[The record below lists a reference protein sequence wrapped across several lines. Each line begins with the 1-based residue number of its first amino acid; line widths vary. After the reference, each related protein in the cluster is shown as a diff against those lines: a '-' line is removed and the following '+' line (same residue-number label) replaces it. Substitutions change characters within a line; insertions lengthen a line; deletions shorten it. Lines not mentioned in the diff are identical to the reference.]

1 MCMNSSSISF
11 LPKID
16 RKEGVVLLKAFLFFF
31 FVLASWYALRP
42 VRNELAVQGGIY
54 NLPWLLMGVMAAMLI
69 INPIYSWLVSRVDKN
84 KIVLYIYSF
93 FILNLI
99 LFLTSWSYAGDEGR
113 IWTGRA
119 FYIWAN
125 VFSFFVVS
133 IFWVTM
139 INFFNHTDSKRFFGI
154 ISAGGSLGAFFGSSV
169 ARYFSTEICG
179 NTSISDLGP
188 MSLIVFSI
196 FSLSFA
202 IFFSRSFNSS
212 HANYDEPNKIGGSS
226 MEAIKNTMR
235 DPAIRNLGIY
245 VILFTMLMTVSW
257 MVSLGIVEDWS
268 QDPCERTG
276 FFARIEQIVTPLTLL
291 MQLFLASYILRRVG
305 TLAILSLYGLLFA
318 AAFMAYSFYPTITT
332 VMIVVI
338 SLRIFEYGFNKP
350 TRESIYTKL
359 TEQDRYKSTV
369 FIDTFLAR
377 SGDVVGGWFVRGL
390 VGTGIAVLSV
400 TWAALPFALL
410 ISYMGFQVNKAVQDD

>member
-1 MCMNSSSISF
+1 MEKNLISF
-11 LPKID
+11 LPTIEKNEKII
-16 RKEGVVLLKAFLFFF
+16 LLRAFLFFF

-54 NLPWLLMGVMAAMLI
+54 NLPWLLMGVMLAMLI
-69 INPIYSWLVSRVDKN
+69 INPIYSWLVSRIN
-84 KIVLYIYSF
+84 QNRLILYIYSF

-99 LFLTSWSYAGDEGR
+99 LFLTMWTFTGEDGR

-125 VFSFFVVS
+125 VYSFFVVS

-139 INFFNHTDSKRFFGI
+139 INFFSLTDAKKFFGI
-154 ISAGGSLGAFFGSSV
+154 ISAGGSLGAFFGSTV

-196 FSLSFA
+196 FFFFFA
-202 IFFSRSFNSS
+202 IFFSRTFKPKALDMDNSPK
-212 HANYDEPNKIGGSS
+212 ELGGSS
-226 MEAIKNTMR
+226 FEAIQNIIK
-235 DPAIRNLGIY
+235 DPAIRNIGLY
-245 VILFTMLMTVSW
+245 VILFTMLMTTSW
-257 MVSLGIVEDWS
+257 MISLGIVEEWS
-268 QDPCERTG
+268 KDPCERTG

-305 TLAILSLYGLLFA
+305 SLAVLSIYGVLFA
-318 AAFMAYSFYPTITT
+318 IAFMAYAFYPTITT
-332 VMIVVI
+332 VMMVVI
-338 SLRIFEYGFNKP
+338 SLRIFEYGLNKP

-359 TEQDRYKSTV
+359 KQQDRYKSTV
-369 FIDTFLAR
+369 FRDTFLAR
-377 SGDVVGGWFVRGL
+377 SGDVIGGWFVRGL

-400 TWAALPFALL
+400 TWAALPFALF
-410 ISYMGFQVNKAVQDD
+410 ISYMGFQVNKAVNYE

>member
-1 MCMNSSSISF
+1 MERNLISF
-11 LPKID
+11 LPRIEKNEKII
-16 RKEGVVLLKAFLFFF
+16 LLRAFLFFF

-54 NLPWLLMGVMAAMLI
+54 NLPWLLMGVMLAMLI
-69 INPIYSWLVSRVDKN
+69 INPIYSWLVSRIN
-84 KIVLYIYSF
+84 QNRLILYIYSF
-93 FILNLI
+93 FIINLI
-99 LFLTSWSYAGDEGR
+99 LFLILWTFAGDEGR

-125 VFSFFVVS
+125 VYSFFVVS

-139 INFFNHTDSKRFFGI
+139 INFFSHTDSKKFFGI
-154 ISAGGSLGAFFGSSV
+154 ISAGGSLGAFFGSTV

-188 MSLIVFSI
+188 MSLIIFSI
-196 FSLSFA
+196 FSLLFA
-202 IFFSRSFNSS
+202 IYFSRTFKPRIVDHENSS
-212 HANYDEPNKIGGSS
+212 QELGGSS
-226 MEAIKNTMR
+226 FEAIQNIIK
-235 DPAIRNLGIY
+235 DPAIRNIGLY
-245 VILFTMLMTVSW
+245 VILFTMLMTTSW
-257 MVSLGIVEDWS
+257 MISLGIVQEWS

-305 TLAILSLYGLLFA
+305 SLTVLSIYGVIFAI
-318 AAFMAYSFYPTITT
+318 AFMAYAFYPTITT
-332 VMIVVI
+332 VMMVVI
-338 SLRIFEYGFNKP
+338 SLRIFEYGLNKP

-359 TEQDRYKSTV
+359 KQQDRYKSTV

-377 SGDVVGGWFVRGL
+377 SGDVIGGWFVRGL

-400 TWAALPFALL
+400 TWAALPFALF
-410 ISYMGFQVNKAVQDD
+410 ISYMGFQVNKAVKDE

>member
-1 MCMNSSSISF
+1 MEKNLISF
-11 LPKID
+11 LPTIEKNEKIT
-16 RKEGVVLLKAFLFFF
+16 LLRAFLFFF

-54 NLPWLLMGVMAAMLI
+54 NLPWLLMGVMLAMLI
-69 INPIYSWLVSRVDKN
+69 INPIYSWLVSRIN
-84 KIVLYIYSF
+84 QYRLILYIYSF

-99 LFLTSWSYAGDEGR
+99 LFLILWTFAGEDGR

-125 VFSFFVVS
+125 VYSFFVVS

-139 INFFNHTDSKRFFGI
+139 INFFSHTDSKKFFGI
-154 ISAGGSLGAFFGSSV
+154 ISAGGSLGAFFGSTV

-196 FSLSFA
+196 FSLLFA
-202 IFFSRSFNSS
+202 IFFSRTFKPRALDMDNSPK
-212 HANYDEPNKIGGSS
+212 ELGGSS
-226 MEAIKNTMR
+226 FDAIQNIIK
-235 DPAIRNLGIY
+235 DPAIRNIGLY
-245 VILFTMLMTVSW
+245 VILFTMLMTTSW
-257 MVSLGIVEDWS
+257 MISLGIVEEWS
-268 QDPCERTG
+268 KDPCERTG

-305 TLAILSLYGLLFA
+305 SLAVLSIYGVLFA
-318 AAFMAYSFYPTITT
+318 IAFMAYAFYPTITT
-332 VMIVVI
+332 VMMVVI
-338 SLRIFEYGFNKP
+338 SLRIFEYGLNKP

-359 TEQDRYKSTV
+359 KQQDRYKSTV

-377 SGDVVGGWFVRGL
+377 SGDVIGGWFVRGL

-400 TWAALPFALL
+400 TWAALPFALF
-410 ISYMGFQVNKAVQDD
+410 ISYMGFQVNKAVNDE

>member
-1 MCMNSSSISF
+1 MERNLISF
-11 LPKID
+11 LPRIEKNEKII
-16 RKEGVVLLKAFLFFF
+16 LLRAFLFFF

-54 NLPWLLMGVMAAMLI
+54 NLPWLLMGVMLAMLI
-69 INPIYSWLVSRVDKN
+69 INPIYSWLVSRIN
-84 KIVLYIYSF
+84 QNRLILYIYSF
-93 FILNLI
+93 FIINLI
-99 LFLTSWSYAGDEGR
+99 LFLILWTFAGDEGR

-125 VFSFFVVS
+125 VYSFFVVS

-139 INFFNHTDSKRFFGI
+139 INFFSHTDSKKFFGI
-154 ISAGGSLGAFFGSSV
+154 ISAGGSLGAFFGSTV

-188 MSLIVFSI
+188 MSLIIFSI
-196 FSLSFA
+196 FSLLFA
-202 IFFSRSFNSS
+202 IYFSRTFKPRIVDHENSS
-212 HANYDEPNKIGGSS
+212 QELGGSS
-226 MEAIKNTMR
+226 FEAIQNIIK
-235 DPAIRNLGIY
+235 DPAIRNIGLY
-245 VILFTMLMTVSW
+245 VILFTMLMTTSW
-257 MVSLGIVEDWS
+257 MISLGIVQEWS

-305 TLAILSLYGLLFA
+305 SLTVLSIYGVLFA
-318 AAFMAYSFYPTITT
+318 IAFMVYAFYPTITT

-338 SLRIFEYGFNKP
+338 SLRIFEYGLNKP

-359 TEQDRYKSTV
+359 KQQDRYKSTV

-377 SGDVVGGWFVRGL
+377 SGDVIGGWFVRGL

-400 TWAALPFALL
+400 TWAALPFALF
-410 ISYMGFQVNKAVQDD
+410 ISYMGFQVNKAVKDE

>member
-1 MCMNSSSISF
+1 MSNHSVSFFPSIE
-11 LPKID
+11 K
-16 RKEGVVLLKAFLFFF
+16 KEVFTLLKAFLFFF

-54 NLPWLLMGVMAAMLI
+54 NLPWLLMGVMLAMLI
-69 INPIYSWLVSRVDKN
+69 INPIYSWLVSRISQN
-84 KIVLYIYSF
+84 KIILYIYSF

-99 LFLTSWSYAGDEGR
+99 IFLSLWSFTGEEGR

-125 VFSFFVVS
+125 VYSFFVVS

-139 INFFNHTDSKRFFGI
+139 INFFDHTDSKRFFGI

-188 MSLIVFSI
+188 MSLIIFSI
-196 FSLSFA
+196 FSLLFA
-202 IFFSRSFNSS
+202 IYFSRSFKPTRIEADSS
-212 HANYDEPNKIGGSS
+212 EEIGGSS
-226 MEAIKNTMR
+226 LEAVQNILK

-245 VILFTMLMTVSW
+245 VVLFTMLMTTSW
-257 MVSLGIVEDWS
+257 MISLGIVEEWS
-268 QDPCERTG
+268 NDPCERTG
-276 FFARIEQIVTPLTLL
+276 LFARIEQIVTPLTLI
-291 MQLFLASYILRRVG
+291 MQVFLASYVLRKIG
-305 TLAILSLYGLLFA
+305 SLTVLTIYGLLFA
-318 AAFMAYSFYPTITT
+318 MAFMAYSFFPNITT
-332 VMIVVI
+332 VMMVVI
-338 SLRIFEYGFNKP
+338 SLRIFEYGLNKP

-359 TEQDRYKSTV
+359 KQQDRYKSTV

-377 SGDVVGGWFVRGL
+377 SGDVIGGWFVRGL

-400 TWAALPFALL
+400 TWAALPFAML
-410 ISYMGFQVNKAVQDD
+410 ISFMGLKIHQTTNNE

>member
-1 MCMNSSSISF
+1 MEKNLISF
-11 LPKID
+11 LPVIEKNEKII
-16 RKEGVVLLKAFLFFF
+16 LLRAFLFFF

-54 NLPWLLMGVMAAMLI
+54 NLPWLLMGVMLAMLI
-69 INPIYSWLVSRVDKN
+69 INPIYSWLVSRIN
-84 KIVLYIYSF
+84 QNRLILYIYSF

-99 LFLTSWSYAGDEGR
+99 LFLTMWTFTGENGR

-125 VFSFFVVS
+125 VYSFFVVS

-139 INFFNHTDSKRFFGI
+139 INFFSHTDSKKFFGI
-154 ISAGGSLGAFFGSSV
+154 ISAGGSLGAFFGSTV

-196 FSLSFA
+196 FSLLFA
-202 IFFSRSFNSS
+202 IFFSRTFKPKALDMDNSPK
-212 HANYDEPNKIGGSS
+212 ELGGSS
-226 MEAIKNTMR
+226 FEAIQNIIK
-235 DPAIRNLGIY
+235 DPAIRNIGLY
-245 VILFTMLMTVSW
+245 VILFTMLMTTSW
-257 MVSLGIVEDWS
+257 MISLGIVEEWS
-268 QDPCERTG
+268 KDPCERTG

-305 TLAILSLYGLLFA
+305 SLAVLSIYGVLFVI
-318 AAFMAYSFYPTITT
+318 AFMAYAFYPTITT
-332 VMIVVI
+332 VMMVVI
-338 SLRIFEYGFNKP
+338 SLRIFEYGLNKP

-359 TEQDRYKSTV
+359 KQQDRYKSTV

-377 SGDVVGGWFVRGL
+377 SGDVIGGWFVRGL

-400 TWAALPFALL
+400 TWAALPFALF
-410 ISYMGFQVNKAVQDD
+410 ISYMGFQVNKAVNDE

>member
-1 MCMNSSSISF
+1 MERNLISF
-11 LPKID
+11 LPRIEKNEKII
-16 RKEGVVLLKAFLFFF
+16 LLRAFLFFF

-54 NLPWLLMGVMAAMLI
+54 NLPWLLMGVMLAMLI
-69 INPIYSWLVSRVDKN
+69 INPIYSWLVSRIN
-84 KIVLYIYSF
+84 QNRLILYIYSF
-93 FILNLI
+93 FIINLI
-99 LFLTSWSYAGDEGR
+99 LFLILWTFAGDEGR

-125 VFSFFVVS
+125 VYSFFVVS

-139 INFFNHTDSKRFFGI
+139 INFFSHTDSKKFFGI
-154 ISAGGSLGAFFGSSV
+154 ISAGGSLGAFFGSTV

-188 MSLIVFSI
+188 MSLIIFSI
-196 FSLSFA
+196 FSLLFA
-202 IFFSRSFNSS
+202 IYFSRTFKPRIVDHENSS
-212 HANYDEPNKIGGSS
+212 QELGGSS
-226 MEAIKNTMR
+226 FEAIQNIIK
-235 DPAIRNLGIY
+235 DPAIRNIGLY
-245 VILFTMLMTVSW
+245 VILFTMLMTTSW
-257 MVSLGIVEDWS
+257 MISLGIVQEWS

-291 MQLFLASYILRRVG
+291 MQLFLASYVLRRVG
-305 TLAILSLYGLLFA
+305 SLTVLSIYGVLFA
-318 AAFMAYSFYPTITT
+318 IAFMAYAFYPTITT
-332 VMIVVI
+332 VMMVVI
-338 SLRIFEYGFNKP
+338 SLRIFEYGLNKP

-359 TEQDRYKSTV
+359 KQQDRYKSTV

-377 SGDVVGGWFVRGL
+377 SGDVIGGWFVRGL

-400 TWAALPFALL
+400 TWAALPFALF
-410 ISYMGFQVNKAVQDD
+410 ISYMGFQVNKAVKDE

>member
-1 MCMNSSSISF
+1 MNSSSISF

-125 VFSFFVVS
+125 VYSFFVVS

-202 IFFSRSFNSS
+202 IFFSRSFNST

>member
-1 MCMNSSSISF
+1 MEKNLISF
-11 LPKID
+11 LPVIEKNEKII
-16 RKEGVVLLKAFLFFF
+16 LLRAFLFFF

-54 NLPWLLMGVMAAMLI
+54 NLPWLLMGVMLAMLI
-69 INPIYSWLVSRVDKN
+69 INPIYSWLVSRIN
-84 KIVLYIYSF
+84 QNRLILYIYSF

-99 LFLTSWSYAGDEGR
+99 LFLTMWTFTAEEGR

-125 VFSFFVVS
+125 VYSFFVVS

-139 INFFNHTDSKRFFGI
+139 INFFSHTDSKKFFGI
-154 ISAGGSLGAFFGSSV
+154 ISAGGSLGAFFGSTV

-179 NTSISDLGP
+179 NTSISDIGP

-196 FSLSFA
+196 FSLLFA
-202 IFFSRSFNSS
+202 IFFSRTFKPRALDVNNSPK
-212 HANYDEPNKIGGSS
+212 ELGGSS
-226 MEAIKNTMR
+226 FEAIQNIIK
-235 DPAIRNLGIY
+235 DPAIRNIGLY
-245 VILFTMLMTVSW
+245 VILFTMLMTTSW
-257 MVSLGIVEDWS
+257 MISLGIVEEWS
-268 QDPCERTG
+268 KDPCERTG

-305 TLAILSLYGLLFA
+305 SLVVLSIYGVLFA
-318 AAFMAYSFYPTITT
+318 VAFMAYAFYPTITT
-332 VMIVVI
+332 VMMVVI
-338 SLRIFEYGFNKP
+338 SLRIFEYGLNKP

-359 TEQDRYKSTV
+359 KQQDRYKSTV

-377 SGDVVGGWFVRGL
+377 SGDVIGGWFVRGL

-400 TWAALPFALL
+400 TWAALPFALF
-410 ISYMGFQVNKAVQDD
+410 ISYMGFQVNKAVNDE

>member
-1 MCMNSSSISF
+1 MEKNLISF
-11 LPKID
+11 LPTIEKSEKII
-16 RKEGVVLLKAFLFFF
+16 LLRAFLFFF

-54 NLPWLLMGVMAAMLI
+54 NLPWLLMGVMLAMLI
-69 INPIYSWLVSRVDKN
+69 INPIYSWLVSRIN
-84 KIVLYIYSF
+84 QNRLILYIYSF

-99 LFLTSWSYAGDEGR
+99 LFLTMWTFAGEDGR

-125 VFSFFVVS
+125 VYSFFVVS

-139 INFFNHTDSKRFFGI
+139 INFFSHTDSKKFFGI
-154 ISAGGSLGAFFGSSV
+154 ISAGGSLGAFFGSTV

-188 MSLIVFSI
+188 MSLIIFSI
-196 FSLSFA
+196 FSLLFA
-202 IFFSRSFNSS
+202 IFFSRTFKPRALDMDNSPK
-212 HANYDEPNKIGGSS
+212 ELGGSS
-226 MEAIKNTMR
+226 FEAIQNIIK
-235 DPAIRNLGIY
+235 DPAIRNIGLY
-245 VILFTMLMTVSW
+245 VILFTMLMTTSW
-257 MVSLGIVEDWS
+257 MISLGIVEEWS
-268 QDPCERTG
+268 KDPCERTG

-305 TLAILSLYGLLFA
+305 SLAVLSIYGVLFA
-318 AAFMAYSFYPTITT
+318 IAFMAYAFYPTITT
-332 VMIVVI
+332 VMMVVI
-338 SLRIFEYGFNKP
+338 SLRIFEYGLNKP

-359 TEQDRYKSTV
+359 KQQDRYKSTV

-377 SGDVVGGWFVRGL
+377 SGDVIGGWFVRGL

-400 TWAALPFALL
+400 TWAALPFALF
-410 ISYMGFQVNKAVQDD
+410 ISYMGFQVNKAVNDE

>member
-1 MCMNSSSISF
+1 MDNNLAGF
-11 LPKID
+11 FPKIQ
-16 RKEGVVLLKAFLFFF
+16 KEEFSVLFKAFSFFF

-54 NLPWLLMGVMAAMLI
+54 NLPWLLMGVMFAMLL
-69 INPIYSWLVSRVDKN
+69 INPIYSWLVSRISQS
-84 KIVLYIYSF
+84 KIIPYIYSF

-99 LFLTSWSYAGDEGR
+99 LFLTLWSFAGDEGR

-125 VFSFFVVS
+125 VYSFFVVS

-139 INFFNHTDSKRFFGI
+139 INFFDHTDSKKFFGI

-179 NTSISDLGP
+179 KTDISDLGP
-188 MSLIVFSI
+188 MSLIIFSI

-202 IFFSRSFNSS
+202 IYFSRSFQPRNNENNSS
-212 HANYDEPNKIGGSS
+212 EKIGGSS
-226 MEAIKNTMR
+226 FEALQSIIK
-235 DPAIRNLGIY
+235 DPAIRNLGMY
-245 VILFTMLMTVSW
+245 VILFTMLMTTSW
-257 MVSLGIVEDWS
+257 MISLGIVENWS

-276 FFARIEQIVTPLTLL
+276 FFARIEQIVTPLTLII
-291 MQLFLASYILRRVG
+291 QLFLASYILRRVG
-305 TLAILSLYGLLFA
+305 SLTILFA
-318 AAFMAYSFYPTITT
+318 YGVLFAIAFMAYAFHPNITT
-332 VMIVVI
+332 VMTVVI
-338 SLRIFEYGFNKP
+338 SLRIFEYGLNKP
-350 TRESIYTKL
+350 TREAIYTKL
-359 TEQDRYKSTV
+359 KLQDRYKSTV

-377 SGDVVGGWFVRGL
+377 SGDVIGGWFVRGI

-400 TWAALPFALL
+400 TWAALPFAML
-410 ISYMGFQVNKAVQDD
+410 ISFMGYQVNKATQDD

>member
-1 MCMNSSSISF
+1 MDNNLAGF
-11 LPKID
+11 FPKIQ
-16 RKEGVVLLKAFLFFF
+16 KEEFSVLFKAFLFFF

-54 NLPWLLMGVMAAMLI
+54 NLPWLLMGVMFAMLL
-69 INPIYSWLVSRVDKN
+69 INPIYSWLVSRISQS
-84 KIVLYIYSF
+84 KIIPYIYSF

-99 LFLTSWSYAGDEGR
+99 LFLTLWSFAGDEAR

-125 VFSFFVVS
+125 VYSFFVVS

-139 INFFNHTDSKRFFGI
+139 INFFDHTDSKKFFGI

-179 NTSISDLGP
+179 KTDISDLGP
-188 MSLIVFSI
+188 MGLIIFSI

-202 IFFSRSFNSS
+202 IYFSRSFQPRNNENNSS
-212 HANYDEPNKIGGSS
+212 EKIGGSS
-226 MEAIKNTMR
+226 FEALQSIIK
-235 DPAIRNLGIY
+235 DPAIRNLGVY
-245 VILFTMLMTVSW
+245 VILFTMLMTTSW
-257 MVSLGIVEDWS
+257 MISLGIVENWS

-276 FFARIEQIVTPLTLL
+276 FFARIEQIVTPLTLII
-291 MQLFLASYILRRVG
+291 QLFLASYILRRVG
-305 TLAILSLYGLLFA
+305 SLTILFA
-318 AAFMAYSFYPTITT
+318 YGVLFAIAFMAYAYHPTITT
-332 VMIVVI
+332 VMMVVI
-338 SLRIFEYGFNKP
+338 SLRIFEYGLNKP
-350 TRESIYTKL
+350 TREAIYTKL
-359 TEQDRYKSTV
+359 KLQDRYKSTV

-377 SGDVVGGWFVRGL
+377 SGDVIGGWFVRGI

-400 TWAALPFALL
+400 TWAALPFAML
-410 ISYMGFQVNKAVQDD
+410 ISFMGYQVNKATQDD

>member
-1 MCMNSSSISF
+1 MDNNLAGF
-11 LPKID
+11 FPKIQ
-16 RKEGVVLLKAFLFFF
+16 KEEFSVLFKAFSFFF

-54 NLPWLLMGVMAAMLI
+54 NLPWLLMGVMFAMLL
-69 INPIYSWLVSRVDKN
+69 INPIYSWLVSRISQS
-84 KIVLYIYSF
+84 KIIPYIYSF

-99 LFLTSWSYAGDEGR
+99 LFLTLWSFAGDEGR

-125 VFSFFVVS
+125 VYSFFVVS

-139 INFFNHTDSKRFFGI
+139 INFFDHTDSKKFFGI

-179 NTSISDLGP
+179 KTDISDLGP
-188 MSLIVFSI
+188 MSLIIFSI

-202 IFFSRSFNSS
+202 IYFSRSFQPRNNEDNSS
-212 HANYDEPNKIGGSS
+212 EKIGGSS
-226 MEAIKNTMR
+226 FEAIQSIIK
-235 DPAIRNLGIY
+235 DPAIRNLGMY
-245 VILFTMLMTVSW
+245 VILFTMLMTTSW
-257 MVSLGIVEDWS
+257 MISLGIVENWS

-276 FFARIEQIVTPLTLL
+276 FFARIEQIVTPLTLII
-291 MQLFLASYILRRVG
+291 QLFLASYILRRVG
-305 TLAILSLYGLLFA
+305 SLTILFA
-318 AAFMAYSFYPTITT
+318 YGVLFAMAFMAYAYHPTITT
-332 VMIVVI
+332 VMMVVI
-338 SLRIFEYGFNKP
+338 SLRIFEYGLNKP
-350 TRESIYTKL
+350 TREAIYTKL
-359 TEQDRYKSTV
+359 KLQDRYKSTV

-377 SGDVVGGWFVRGL
+377 SGDVIGGWFVRGI

-400 TWAALPFALL
+400 TWAALPFAML
-410 ISYMGFQVNKAVQDD
+410 ISFMGYQVNKATQDD

>member
-1 MCMNSSSISF
+1 MDNNLAGF
-11 LPKID
+11 FPKIQ
-16 RKEGVVLLKAFLFFF
+16 KEEFSVLFKAFLFFF

-54 NLPWLLMGVMAAMLI
+54 NLPWLLMGVMFAMLL
-69 INPIYSWLVSRVDKN
+69 INPIYSWLVSRISQS
-84 KIVLYIYSF
+84 KIIPYIYSF

-99 LFLTSWSYAGDEGR
+99 LFLTLWSFAGDEAR

-125 VFSFFVVS
+125 VYSFFVVS

-139 INFFNHTDSKRFFGI
+139 INFFDHTDSKKFFGI

-179 NTSISDLGP
+179 KTDISDLGP
-188 MSLIVFSI
+188 MSLIIFSI

-202 IFFSRSFNSS
+202 IYFSRSFQPRNNENNSS
-212 HANYDEPNKIGGSS
+212 EKIGGSS
-226 MEAIKNTMR
+226 FEALQSIIK
-235 DPAIRNLGIY
+235 DPAIRNLGMY
-245 VILFTMLMTVSW
+245 VILFTMLMTTSW
-257 MVSLGIVEDWS
+257 MISLGIVENWS

-276 FFARIEQIVTPLTLL
+276 FFARIEQIVTPLTLII
-291 MQLFLASYILRRVG
+291 QLFLASYILRRVG
-305 TLAILSLYGLLFA
+305 SLTILFA
-318 AAFMAYSFYPTITT
+318 YGILFAIAFMAYAYHPTITT
-332 VMIVVI
+332 VMMVVI
-338 SLRIFEYGFNKP
+338 SLRIFEYGLNKP
-350 TRESIYTKL
+350 TREAIYTKL
-359 TEQDRYKSTV
+359 KLQDRYKSTV

-377 SGDVVGGWFVRGL
+377 SGDVIGGWFVRGI

-400 TWAALPFALL
+400 TWAALPFAML
-410 ISYMGFQVNKAVQDD
+410 ISFMGYQVNKSTQDD

>member
-1 MCMNSSSISF
+1 MDNNLAGF
-11 LPKID
+11 FPKIQ
-16 RKEGVVLLKAFLFFF
+16 KEEFSVLFKAFSFFF

-54 NLPWLLMGVMAAMLI
+54 NLPWLLMGVMFAMLL
-69 INPIYSWLVSRVDKN
+69 INPIYSWLVSRISQS
-84 KIVLYIYSF
+84 KIIPYIYSF

-99 LFLTSWSYAGDEGR
+99 LFLTLWSFAGDEAR

-125 VFSFFVVS
+125 VYSFFVVS

-139 INFFNHTDSKRFFGI
+139 INFFDHTDSKKFFGI

-179 NTSISDLGP
+179 KTDISDLGP
-188 MSLIVFSI
+188 MSLIIFSI

-202 IFFSRSFNSS
+202 IYFSRSFQPRNNEDNSS
-212 HANYDEPNKIGGSS
+212 EKIGGSS
-226 MEAIKNTMR
+226 FEAIQSIIK
-235 DPAIRNLGIY
+235 DSAIRNLGMY
-245 VILFTMLMTVSW
+245 VILFTMLMTTSW
-257 MVSLGIVEDWS
+257 MISLGIVENWS

-276 FFARIEQIVTPLTLL
+276 FFARIEQIVTPLTLII
-291 MQLFLASYILRRVG
+291 QLFLASYILRRVG
-305 TLAILSLYGLLFA
+305 SLTILFA
-318 AAFMAYSFYPTITT
+318 YGVLFAIAFMAYAYHPTITT
-332 VMIVVI
+332 VMMVVI
-338 SLRIFEYGFNKP
+338 SLRIFEYGLNKP
-350 TRESIYTKL
+350 TREAIYTKL
-359 TEQDRYKSTV
+359 KLQDRYKSTV

-377 SGDVVGGWFVRGL
+377 SGDVIGGWFVRGI

-400 TWAALPFALL
+400 TWAALPFAML
-410 ISYMGFQVNKAVQDD
+410 ISFMGYQVNKATQDD

>member
-1 MCMNSSSISF
+1 MEKNLISF
-11 LPKID
+11 LPTIEKNEKII
-16 RKEGVVLLKAFLFFF
+16 LLRAFLFFF

-54 NLPWLLMGVMAAMLI
+54 NLPWLLMGVMLAMLI
-69 INPIYSWLVSRVDKN
+69 INPIYSWLVSRIN
-84 KIVLYIYSF
+84 QNRLILYIYSF

-99 LFLTSWSYAGDEGR
+99 LFLTMWTFTGEEGR

-125 VFSFFVVS
+125 VYSFFVVS

-139 INFFNHTDSKRFFGI
+139 INFFSHTDSKKFFGI
-154 ISAGGSLGAFFGSSV
+154 ISAGGSLGAFFGSTV

-196 FSLSFA
+196 FSLLFA
-202 IFFSRSFNSS
+202 IFFSRTFKPRSSDMENSPK
-212 HANYDEPNKIGGSS
+212 EIGGSS
-226 MEAIKNTMR
+226 FEAIQNITK
-235 DPAIRNLGIY
+235 DPAIRNIGLY
-245 VILFTMLMTVSW
+245 VILFTMLMTTSW
-257 MVSLGIVEDWS
+257 MISLGIVEEWS
-268 QDPCERTG
+268 KDPCERTG

-305 TLAILSLYGLLFA
+305 SLVVLSIYGVLFA
-318 AAFMAYSFYPTITT
+318 VAFMAYAFYPTITT
-332 VMIVVI
+332 VMMVVI
-338 SLRIFEYGFNKP
+338 SLRIFEYGLNKP

-359 TEQDRYKSTV
+359 KQQDRYKSTV

-377 SGDVVGGWFVRGL
+377 SGDVIGGWFVRGL

-400 TWAALPFALL
+400 TWAALPFALF
-410 ISYMGFQVNKAVQDD
+410 ISYMGFQVNKAVNDE

>member
-1 MCMNSSSISF
+1 MNNNSVSF
-11 LPKID
+11 FAKID
-16 RKEGVVLLKAFLFFF
+16 KKDFFILSKAFLFFF

-54 NLPWLLMGVMAAMLI
+54 NLTWLLMGVMAAMLI
-69 INPIYSWLVSRVDKN
+69 INPIYSWLISRVDKN

-125 VFSFFVVS
+125 VYSFFVVS

-202 IFFSRSFNSS
+202 IFFSRSFNST

>member
-1 MCMNSSSISF
+1 MERNLISF
-11 LPKID
+11 LPRIEKNEKII
-16 RKEGVVLLKAFLFFF
+16 LLRAFLFFF

-54 NLPWLLMGVMAAMLI
+54 NLPWLLMGVMLAMLI
-69 INPIYSWLVSRVDKN
+69 INPIYSWLVSRIN
-84 KIVLYIYSF
+84 QNRLILYIYSF
-93 FILNLI
+93 FIINLSLFLI
-99 LFLTSWSYAGDEGR
+99 LWTFAGDEGR

-125 VFSFFVVS
+125 VYSFFVVS

-139 INFFNHTDSKRFFGI
+139 INFFSHTDSKKFFGI
-154 ISAGGSLGAFFGSSV
+154 ISAGGSLGAFFGSTV

-188 MSLIVFSI
+188 MSLITFSI
-196 FSLSFA
+196 FSLLFA
-202 IFFSRSFNSS
+202 IYFSRTFKPRIVDHENSS
-212 HANYDEPNKIGGSS
+212 QELGGSS
-226 MEAIKNTMR
+226 FEAIQNIIK
-235 DPAIRNLGIY
+235 DPAIRNIGLY
-245 VILFTMLMTVSW
+245 VILFTMLMTTSW
-257 MVSLGIVEDWS
+257 MISLGIVQEWS

-305 TLAILSLYGLLFA
+305 SLTVLSIYGVLFA
-318 AAFMAYSFYPTITT
+318 IAFMAYAFYPTITT
-332 VMIVVI
+332 VMMVVI
-338 SLRIFEYGFNKP
+338 SLRIFEYGLNKP

-359 TEQDRYKSTV
+359 KQQDRYKSTV

-377 SGDVVGGWFVRGL
+377 SGDVIGGWFVRGL

-400 TWAALPFALL
+400 TWAALPFALF
-410 ISYMGFQVNKAVQDD
+410 ISYMGFQVNKAVKDE

>member
-1 MCMNSSSISF
+1 MDNNLAGF
-11 LPKID
+11 FPKIQ
-16 RKEGVVLLKAFLFFF
+16 KEEFSVLFKAFSFFF

-54 NLPWLLMGVMAAMLI
+54 NLPWLLMGVMFAMLL
-69 INPIYSWLVSRVDKN
+69 INPIYSWLVSRISQS
-84 KIVLYIYSF
+84 KIIPYIYSF

-99 LFLTSWSYAGDEGR
+99 LFLTLWSFAGDEGR

-125 VFSFFVVS
+125 VYSFFVVS

-139 INFFNHTDSKRFFGI
+139 INFFDHTDSKKFFGI

-179 NTSISDLGP
+179 KTDISDLGP
-188 MSLIVFSI
+188 MSLIIFSI

-202 IFFSRSFNSS
+202 IYFSRSFQPRNNEDNSS
-212 HANYDEPNKIGGSS
+212 EKIGGSS
-226 MEAIKNTMR
+226 FEAIQSIIK
-235 DPAIRNLGIY
+235 DPAIRNLGMY
-245 VILFTMLMTVSW
+245 VILFTMLMTTSW
-257 MVSLGIVEDWS
+257 MISLGIVENWS

-276 FFARIEQIVTPLTLL
+276 FFARIEQIVTPLTLII
-291 MQLFLASYILRRVG
+291 QLFLASYILRRVG
-305 TLAILSLYGLLFA
+305 SLTILFA
-318 AAFMAYSFYPTITT
+318 YGILFAIAFMAYAYHPTITT
-332 VMIVVI
+332 VMMVVI
-338 SLRIFEYGFNKP
+338 SLRIFEYGLNKP
-350 TRESIYTKL
+350 TREAIYTKL
-359 TEQDRYKSTV
+359 KLQDRYKSTV

-377 SGDVVGGWFVRGL
+377 SGDVIGGWFVRGI

-400 TWAALPFALL
+400 TWAALPFAML
-410 ISYMGFQVNKAVQDD
+410 ISFMGYQVNKATQDD

>member
-1 MCMNSSSISF
+1 MEKNLISF
-11 LPKID
+11 LPVIEKNEKII
-16 RKEGVVLLKAFLFFF
+16 LLRAFLFFF

-54 NLPWLLMGVMAAMLI
+54 NLPWLLMGVMLAMLI
-69 INPIYSWLVSRVDKN
+69 INPIYSWLVSRIN
-84 KIVLYIYSF
+84 QNRLILYIYSF

-99 LFLTSWSYAGDEGR
+99 LFLTMWTFAGEDGR

-125 VFSFFVVS
+125 VYSFFVVS

-139 INFFNHTDSKRFFGI
+139 INFFSHTDSKKFFGI
-154 ISAGGSLGAFFGSSV
+154 ISAGGSLGAFFGSTV

-188 MSLIVFSI
+188 MSLIIFSI
-196 FSLSFA
+196 FSLLFA
-202 IFFSRSFNSS
+202 IFFSRTFKPRALDMDNSPK
-212 HANYDEPNKIGGSS
+212 ELGGSS
-226 MEAIKNTMR
+226 FEAIQNIIK
-235 DPAIRNLGIY
+235 DPAIRNIGLY
-245 VILFTMLMTVSW
+245 VILFTMLMTTSW
-257 MVSLGIVEDWS
+257 MISLGIVEEWS
-268 QDPCERTG
+268 KDPCERTG

-305 TLAILSLYGLLFA
+305 SLAVLSIYGVLFA
-318 AAFMAYSFYPTITT
+318 IAFMAYAFYPTITT
-332 VMIVVI
+332 VMMVVI
-338 SLRIFEYGFNKP
+338 SLRIFEYGLNKP

-359 TEQDRYKSTV
+359 KQQDRYKSTV

-377 SGDVVGGWFVRGL
+377 SGDVIGGWFVRGL

-400 TWAALPFALL
+400 TWAALPFALF
-410 ISYMGFQVNKAVQDD
+410 ISYMGFQVNKAVNYE

>member
-1 MCMNSSSISF
+1 MSNNSVSFFPSIE
-11 LPKID
+11 K
-16 RKEGVVLLKAFLFFF
+16 KEVFTLLKAFLFFF

-54 NLPWLLMGVMAAMLI
+54 NLPWLLMGVMLAMLI
-69 INPIYSWLVSRVDKN
+69 INPIYSWLVSRISQN
-84 KIVLYIYSF
+84 KIILYIYSF

-99 LFLTSWSYAGDEGR
+99 IFLSLWSFTGEEGR

-125 VFSFFVVS
+125 VYSFFVVS

-139 INFFNHTDSKRFFGI
+139 INFFDHTDSKRFFGI

-188 MSLIVFSI
+188 MSLIIFSI
-196 FSLSFA
+196 FSLLFA
-202 IFFSRSFNSS
+202 IYFSRSFKPTRIEADAS
-212 HANYDEPNKIGGSS
+212 EEIGGSS
-226 MEAIKNTMR
+226 LEAVQNIFK

-245 VILFTMLMTVSW
+245 VVLFTMLMTTSW
-257 MVSLGIVEDWS
+257 MISLGIVEEWS
-268 QDPCERTG
+268 NDPCERTG
-276 FFARIEQIVTPLTLL
+276 LFARIEQIVTPLTLI
-291 MQLFLASYILRRVG
+291 MQVFLASYVLRKIGSLTIL
-305 TLAILSLYGLLFA
+305 TIYGLLFA
-318 AAFMAYSFYPTITT
+318 MAFMAYSFFPNITT
-332 VMIVVI
+332 VMMVVI
-338 SLRIFEYGFNKP
+338 SLRIFEYGLNKP

-359 TEQDRYKSTV
+359 KQQDRYKSTV

-377 SGDVVGGWFVRGL
+377 SGDVIGGWFVRGL

-400 TWAALPFALL
+400 TWAALPFAML
-410 ISYMGFQVNKAVQDD
+410 ISFMGLKIHQTTNNE

>member
-1 MCMNSSSISF
+1 MEKNLISF
-11 LPKID
+11 LPTIEKNEKII
-16 RKEGVVLLKAFLFFF
+16 LLRAFLFFF

-54 NLPWLLMGVMAAMLI
+54 NLPWLLMGVMLAMLI
-69 INPIYSWLVSRVDKN
+69 INPIYSWLVSRIN
-84 KIVLYIYSF
+84 QNRLILYIYSF

-99 LFLTSWSYAGDEGR
+99 LFLILWTFAGEDGR

-125 VFSFFVVS
+125 VYSFFVVS

-139 INFFNHTDSKRFFGI
+139 INFFSHTDSKKFFGI
-154 ISAGGSLGAFFGSSV
+154 ISAGGSLGAFFGSTV

-196 FSLSFA
+196 FSLLFA
-202 IFFSRSFNSS
+202 IFFSRTFKPKALDIDNSPK
-212 HANYDEPNKIGGSS
+212 ELGGSS
-226 MEAIKNTMR
+226 FEAIQNIIK
-235 DPAIRNLGIY
+235 DPAIRNIGLY
-245 VILFTMLMTVSW
+245 VILFTMLMTTSW
-257 MVSLGIVEDWS
+257 MISLGIVEEWS
-268 QDPCERTG
+268 KDPCERTG

-305 TLAILSLYGLLFA
+305 SLAVLSIYGVLFA
-318 AAFMAYSFYPTITT
+318 IAFMAYAFYPTITT
-332 VMIVVI
+332 VMMVVI
-338 SLRIFEYGFNKP
+338 SLRIFEYGLNKP

-359 TEQDRYKSTV
+359 KQQDRYKSTV

-377 SGDVVGGWFVRGL
+377 SGDVIGGWFVRGL

-400 TWAALPFALL
+400 TWAALPFALF
-410 ISYMGFQVNKAVQDD
+410 ISYMGFQVNKAVNDE

>member
-1 MCMNSSSISF
+1 MNNGSISF
-11 LPKID
+11 LPKIE
-16 RKEGVVLLKAFLFFF
+16 RKEGIVLFKAFLFFF

-54 NLPWLLMGVMAAMLI
+54 NLPWLLMGVRAAMLVI
-69 INPIYSWLVSRVDKN
+69 SPIYSWLISRIDKN

-93 FILNLI
+93 FIFNLI
-99 LFLTSWSYAGDEGR
+99 IFLSAWSLAGDEGM

-125 VFSFFVVS
+125 VYSFFVVS

-154 ISAGGSLGAFFGSSV
+154 ISAGGSLGAFFGSTI

-202 IFFSRSFNSS
+202 IYFSRSFNSTHVENNKS
-212 HANYDEPNKIGGSS
+212 HEIGGSS
-226 MEAIKNTMR
+226 LEAMKNTLR
-235 DPAIRNLGIY
+235 EPAIRNLGIY

-257 MVSLGIVEDWS
+257 MVSLGIVEEWS
-268 QDPCERTG
+268 KDPCERTG

-305 TLAILSLYGLLFA
+305 TLAVLSLYGLLFA

-332 VMIVVI
+332 VMVVVI

-390 VGTGIAVLSV
+390 VGTGVAVLSV

-410 ISYMGFQVNKAVQDD
+410 ISYMGFQVNKAIKDD

>member
-1 MCMNSSSISF
+1 MDTSVSF
-11 LPKID
+11 FPKIA
-16 RKEGVVLLKAFLFFF
+16 KSEAFILFKAFLFFF

-54 NLPWLLMGVMAAMLI
+54 NLPWLLMGVMIAMLV
-69 INPIYSWLVSRVDKN
+69 INPIYSWLVSRINQN
-84 KIVLYIYSF
+84 KIIIYIYSF
-93 FILNLI
+93 FIFNLI
-99 LFLTSWSYAGDEGR
+99 IFLTAWSFAGEEGR

-125 VFSFFVVS
+125 VYSFFVVS

-139 INFFNHTDSKRFFGI
+139 INFFDHTDSKRFFGI

-188 MSLIVFSI
+188 MSLIIFSI
-196 FSLSFA
+196 FSLLMA
-202 IFFSRSFNSS
+202 IYFSRSFKPKASHHDSS
-212 HANYDEPNKIGGSS
+212 EEIGGSS
-226 MEAIKNTMR
+226 LEAVKNIMK

-257 MVSLGIVEDWS
+257 MISLGIIQDWS
-268 QDPCERTG
+268 EDPCQRTG

-305 TLAILSLYGLLFA
+305 SLAVLTIYGILFA
-318 AAFMAYSFYPTITT
+318 IAFMAYAFYPTITT
-332 VMIVVI
+332 VMMVVI
-338 SLRIFEYGFNKP
+338 SLRIFEYGLNKP

-359 TEQDRYKSTV
+359 KQQDRYKSTV

-377 SGDVVGGWFVRGL
+377 SGDVIGGWFVRGL

-400 TWAALPFALL
+400 TWAALPFAML
-410 ISYMGFQVNKAVQDD
+410 ISFMGFQVSKAVEDD

>member
-1 MCMNSSSISF
+1 MSNNSVSFFPSIE
-11 LPKID
+11 
-16 RKEGVVLLKAFLFFF
+16 RKEVFTLLKAFLFFF

-54 NLPWLLMGVMAAMLI
+54 NLPWLLMGVMLAMLI
-69 INPIYSWLVSRVDKN
+69 INPIYSWLVSRISQN
-84 KIVLYIYSF
+84 KIILYIYSF

-99 LFLTSWSYAGDEGR
+99 IFLSLWSFTGEEGR

-125 VFSFFVVS
+125 VYSFFVVS

-139 INFFNHTDSKRFFGI
+139 INFFDHTDSKRFFGI

-188 MSLIVFSI
+188 MSLIIFSI
-196 FSLSFA
+196 FSLLFA
-202 IFFSRSFNSS
+202 IYFSGSFKPNRIEADSS
-212 HANYDEPNKIGGSS
+212 EEIGGSS
-226 MEAIKNTMR
+226 LEAVQNIFK

-245 VILFTMLMTVSW
+245 VVLFTMLMTTSW
-257 MVSLGIVEDWS
+257 MISLGIVEEWS
-268 QDPCERTG
+268 NDPCERTG
-276 FFARIEQIVTPLTLL
+276 LFARIEQIVTPLTLI
-291 MQLFLASYILRRVG
+291 MQVFLASYVLRKIGSLTIL
-305 TLAILSLYGLLFA
+305 TIYGLLFA
-318 AAFMAYSFYPTITT
+318 MAFMAYSFFPNITT
-332 VMIVVI
+332 VMMVVI
-338 SLRIFEYGFNKP
+338 SLRIFEYGLNKP

-359 TEQDRYKSTV
+359 KQQDRYKSTV

-377 SGDVVGGWFVRGL
+377 SGDVIGGWFVRGL

-400 TWAALPFALL
+400 TWAALPLAML
-410 ISYMGFQVNKAVQDD
+410 ISFMGLKIHQTTNNE

>member
-1 MCMNSSSISF
+1 MEKNLISF
-11 LPKID
+11 LPTIEKNEKII
-16 RKEGVVLLKAFLFFF
+16 LLRAFLFFF

-54 NLPWLLMGVMAAMLI
+54 NLPWLLMGVMLAMLI
-69 INPIYSWLVSRVDKN
+69 INPIYSWLVSRIN
-84 KIVLYIYSF
+84 QNRLILYIYSF

-99 LFLTSWSYAGDEGR
+99 LFLTMWTFTAEEGR

-125 VFSFFVVS
+125 VYSFFVVS

-139 INFFNHTDSKRFFGI
+139 INFFSHTDSKKFFGI
-154 ISAGGSLGAFFGSSV
+154 ISAGGSLGAFFGSTV

-179 NTSISDLGP
+179 NTSISDIGP

-196 FSLSFA
+196 FSLLFA
-202 IFFSRSFNSS
+202 IFFSRTFKPRSSDMENSPK
-212 HANYDEPNKIGGSS
+212 EIGGSS
-226 MEAIKNTMR
+226 FEAIQNITK
-235 DPAIRNLGIY
+235 DPAIRNIGFY
-245 VILFTMLMTVSW
+245 VILFTMLMTTSW
-257 MVSLGIVEDWS
+257 MISLGIVEEWS
-268 QDPCERTG
+268 KDPCERTG

-291 MQLFLASYILRRVG
+291 MQLFLASYILRRAGSLVV
-305 TLAILSLYGLLFA
+305 LSIYGVLFA
-318 AAFMAYSFYPTITT
+318 IAFMAYAFYPTITT
-332 VMIVVI
+332 VMMVVI
-338 SLRIFEYGFNKP
+338 SLRIFEYGLNKP

-359 TEQDRYKSTV
+359 KQQDRYKSTV

-377 SGDVVGGWFVRGL
+377 SGDVIGGWFVRGL

-400 TWAALPFALL
+400 TWAALPFALF
-410 ISYMGFQVNKAVQDD
+410 ISYMGFQVNKAVNDE

>member
-1 MCMNSSSISF
+1 MDNNLAGF
-11 LPKID
+11 FPKIQ
-16 RKEGVVLLKAFLFFF
+16 KEEFSVLFKAFSFFF

-54 NLPWLLMGVMAAMLI
+54 NLPWLLMGVMFAMLL
-69 INPIYSWLVSRVDKN
+69 INPIYSWLVSRISQS
-84 KIVLYIYSF
+84 KIIPYIYSF

-99 LFLTSWSYAGDEGR
+99 LFLTLWSFAGDEGR

-125 VFSFFVVS
+125 VYSFFVVS

-139 INFFNHTDSKRFFGI
+139 INFFDHTDSKKFFGI

-179 NTSISDLGP
+179 KTDISDLGP
-188 MSLIVFSI
+188 MSLIIFSI

-202 IFFSRSFNSS
+202 IYFSRSFQPRNNENNSS
-212 HANYDEPNKIGGSS
+212 EKIGGSS
-226 MEAIKNTMR
+226 FEALQSIIK
-235 DPAIRNLGIY
+235 DPAIRNLGMY
-245 VILFTMLMTVSW
+245 VILFTMLMTTSW
-257 MVSLGIVEDWS
+257 MISLGIVENWS

-276 FFARIEQIVTPLTLL
+276 FFARIEQIVTPLTLII
-291 MQLFLASYILRRVG
+291 QLFLASYILRRVG
-305 TLAILSLYGLLFA
+305 SLTILFA
-318 AAFMAYSFYPTITT
+318 YGVLFAIAFMAYAYHPTITT
-332 VMIVVI
+332 VMMVVI
-338 SLRIFEYGFNKP
+338 SLRIFEYGLNKP
-350 TRESIYTKL
+350 TREAIYTKL
-359 TEQDRYKSTV
+359 KLQDRYKSTV

-377 SGDVVGGWFVRGL
+377 SGDVIGGWFVRGI

-400 TWAALPFALL
+400 TWAALPFAML
-410 ISYMGFQVNKAVQDD
+410 ISFMGYQVNKATQDD

>member
-1 MCMNSSSISF
+1 MNNGSISF
-11 LPKID
+11 LPKIE
-16 RKEGVVLLKAFLFFF
+16 RKEGIVLFKAFLFFF

-54 NLPWLLMGVMAAMLI
+54 NLPWLLMGVMAAMLV
-69 INPIYSWLVSRVDKN
+69 INPIYSWLISRIDKN

-93 FILNLI
+93 FIFNLI
-99 LFLTSWSYAGDEGR
+99 IFLSAWSLAGDEGK

-125 VFSFFVVS
+125 VYSFFVVS

-154 ISAGGSLGAFFGSSV
+154 ISAGGSLGAFFGSSI

-202 IFFSRSFNSS
+202 IYFSRSFNSTHVENNKS
-212 HANYDEPNKIGGSS
+212 HEIGGSS
-226 MEAIKNTMR
+226 LEAMKNTLR
-235 DPAIRNLGIY
+235 EPAIRNLGIY

-257 MVSLGIVEDWS
+257 MVSLGIVEEWS
-268 QDPCERTG
+268 KDPCERTG

-305 TLAILSLYGLLFA
+305 TLAVLSLYGLLFA

-332 VMIVVI
+332 VMVVVI

-390 VGTGIAVLSV
+390 VGTGVAVLSV

-410 ISYMGFQVNKAVQDD
+410 ISYMGFQVNKAIKDD

>member
-1 MCMNSSSISF
+1 MEKNLISF
-11 LPKID
+11 LPTIEKNEKII
-16 RKEGVVLLKAFLFFF
+16 LLRAFLFFF

-54 NLPWLLMGVMAAMLI
+54 NLPWLLMGVMLAMLI
-69 INPIYSWLVSRVDKN
+69 INPIYSWLVSRIN
-84 KIVLYIYSF
+84 QNRLILYIYSF

-99 LFLTSWSYAGDEGR
+99 LFLTMWTFTGEDGR

-125 VFSFFVVS
+125 VYSFFVVS

-139 INFFNHTDSKRFFGI
+139 INFFSHTDSKKFFGI
-154 ISAGGSLGAFFGSSV
+154 ISAGGSLGAFFGSTV

-196 FSLSFA
+196 FSLLFA
-202 IFFSRSFNSS
+202 IFFSRTFKPRALDMNNSPK
-212 HANYDEPNKIGGSS
+212 ELGGSS
-226 MEAIKNTMR
+226 FEAIQNIIK
-235 DPAIRNLGIY
+235 DPAIRNIGLY
-245 VILFTMLMTVSW
+245 VILFTMLMTTSW
-257 MVSLGIVEDWS
+257 MISLGIVEEWS
-268 QDPCERTG
+268 KDPCERTG

-305 TLAILSLYGLLFA
+305 SLAVLSIYGVLFA
-318 AAFMAYSFYPTITT
+318 IAFMAYTFYPTITT
-332 VMIVVI
+332 VMMVVI
-338 SLRIFEYGFNKP
+338 SLRIFEYGLNKP

-359 TEQDRYKSTV
+359 KQQDRYKSTV

-377 SGDVVGGWFVRGL
+377 SGDVIGGWFVRGL

-400 TWAALPFALL
+400 TWAALPFALF
-410 ISYMGFQVNKAVQDD
+410 ISYMGFQVNKAVNDE

>member
-1 MCMNSSSISF
+1 MEKNLISF
-11 LPKID
+11 LPTIEKNEKLI
-16 RKEGVVLLKAFLFFF
+16 LLRAFLFFF

-54 NLPWLLMGVMAAMLI
+54 NLPWLLMGVMLAMLI
-69 INPIYSWLVSRVDKN
+69 INPIYSWLVSRIN
-84 KIVLYIYSF
+84 QNRLILYIYSF

-99 LFLTSWSYAGDEGR
+99 LFLILWTFAGEDGR

-125 VFSFFVVS
+125 VYSFFVVS

-139 INFFNHTDSKRFFGI
+139 INFFSHTDSKKFFGI
-154 ISAGGSLGAFFGSSV
+154 ISAGGSLGAFFGSTV

-196 FSLSFA
+196 FSLLFA
-202 IFFSRSFNSS
+202 IFFSRIFKPRALDMDDSPK
-212 HANYDEPNKIGGSS
+212 ELGGSS
-226 MEAIKNTMR
+226 FEAIQNIIK
-235 DPAIRNLGIY
+235 DPAIRNIGLY
-245 VILFTMLMTVSW
+245 VILFTMLMTTSW
-257 MVSLGIVEDWS
+257 MISLGIVEEWS
-268 QDPCERTG
+268 KDPCERTG

-305 TLAILSLYGLLFA
+305 SLAVLSIYGVLFA
-318 AAFMAYSFYPTITT
+318 IAFMAYAFYPTITT
-332 VMIVVI
+332 VMMVVI
-338 SLRIFEYGFNKP
+338 SLRIFEYGLNKP

-359 TEQDRYKSTV
+359 KQQDRYKSTV

-377 SGDVVGGWFVRGL
+377 SGDVIGGWFVRGL

-400 TWAALPFALL
+400 TWAALPFALF
-410 ISYMGFQVNKAVQDD
+410 ISYMGFQVNKAVNDE